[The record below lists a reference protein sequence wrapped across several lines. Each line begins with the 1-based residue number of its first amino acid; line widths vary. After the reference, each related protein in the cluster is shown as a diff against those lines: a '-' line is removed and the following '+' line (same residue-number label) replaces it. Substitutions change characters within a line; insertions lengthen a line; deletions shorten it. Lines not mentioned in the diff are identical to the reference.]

1 LSTLEAGVASCSL
14 LEQDDSWQDP
24 EALERL
30 AARATRV
37 RAGEASK
44 LAVTISLLR

>member
-24 EALERL
+24 EAQRL